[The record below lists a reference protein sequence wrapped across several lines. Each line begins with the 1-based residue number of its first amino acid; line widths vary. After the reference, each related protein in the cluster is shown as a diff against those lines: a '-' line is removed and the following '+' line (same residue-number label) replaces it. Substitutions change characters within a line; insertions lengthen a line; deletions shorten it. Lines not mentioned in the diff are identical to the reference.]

1 MNTGQTL
8 ITLGALMFL
17 TSAVLD
23 LNRFIA
29 DNDISM
35 TQNQYRMEAL
45 SLLNAYIK
53 EASAQ
58 YFDEASTDPDADKR
72 VADFIAPEY
81 LGLDGNDNGNIDDFD
96 DYHSLTVND
105 TGMSGV
111 PYQLNFE
118 IDYVNLPADQITT
131 SGSREYHKRM
141 KISIHDNYAQPLI
154 YKWVNGLKVKDTLSV
169 SYVKSYWFYN

>member
-29 DNDISM
+29 NNDISM

-58 YFDEASTDPDADKR
+58 YFDEAATDPAADKR
-72 VADFIAPEY
+72 VADFVAPEA
-81 LGLDGNDNGNIDDFD
+81 LGADANDNGQIDDFD
-96 DYHSLTVND
+96 DYHSLTVID

-118 IDYVNLPADQITT
+118 IDYVNLPTDKVTT
-131 SGSREYHKRM
+131 SAAREYHKRM
-141 KISIHDNYAQPLI
+141 KISIHDNYNQPMI
-154 YKWVNGLKVKDTLSV
+154 FKWVGGTKVRDTLSV
-169 SYVKSYWFYN
+169 SFVKSYWFYN